1 MKKAYIQPSTKAETI
16 KIDESI
22 LAAVSG
28 TNNDGSLNH
37 GAPGT
42 GDNDEEI
49 AAREFDSVWD
59 EEE

>member
-16 KIDESI
+16 KIDECI

-28 TNNDGSLNH
+28 TNNDGSLDH
-37 GAPGT
+37 TPGT
-42 GDNDEEI
+42 DPDDTDAG
-49 AAREFDSVWD
+49 ARGFDSVWD

>member
-16 KIDESI
+16 KIDECI

-28 TNNDGSLNH
+28 TNNDGSLDH
-37 GAPGT
+37 TPGT
-42 GDNDEEI
+42 GKEDEDP